1 MNHNALLDEMIR
13 YEAGV
18 PGRIQ
23 HLLKVHAFS
32 KLIGEEEGLDEE
44 TLATLEAASIVH
56 DIGIKPALEKYG
68 SSAGPYQEKEG
79 APVAHEMLTRLGYD
93 EKRAERVAFLVGHH
107 HTYTAIDG
115 PDYQILVEAD
125 FLVNLYENGDSKE
138 EALSVREKI
147 FKTEA
152 GKKILNNMFE
162 I

>member
-68 SSAGPYQEKEG
+68 SSAG
-79 APVAHEMLTRLGYD
+79 
-93 EKRAERVAFLVGHH
+93 
-107 HTYTAIDG
+107 
-115 PDYQILVEAD
+115 
-125 FLVNLYENGDSKE
+125 
-138 EALSVREKI
+138 
-147 FKTEA
+147 
-152 GKKILNNMFE
+152 
-162 I
+162 